1 MTTSSMARAIGLLAC
16 FACAFA
22 PTPVHAEPA
31 TTTHAARDGRHDF
44 DLRFGD
50 WRVQHR
56 RLKERLANSHEW
68 IEFNGTLKMWPLMDG
83 LANVSDNWFNM
94 PGGAYHG
101 VSLRAYDEKT
111 GTWAVWWLDGRTP
124 FDELDPPMKGRFE
137 DGSSATLYGTITL
150 NSKPIRVRM
159 TWTKV
164 TANSAH
170 WEQSYSADGGKT
182 WEVNWISDFQRT
194 P

>member
-1 MTTSSMARAIGLLAC
+1 MPMTNSSMARASRLIAC
-16 FACAFA
+16 LVLFA
-22 PTPVHAEPA
+22 PTSLRAEPA
-31 TTTHAARDGRHDF
+31 TTVRDGRHDF

-56 RLKERLANSHEW
+56 RLKERLANNHEW
-68 IEFNGTLKMWPLMDG
+68 IEFDGTLKMWPLMGG

-101 VSLRAYDEKT
+101 VSLRAYDVKT
-111 GTWAVWWLDGRTP
+111 GQWAVWWLDGRTP

-137 DGSSATLYGTITL
+137 DGNATLYGTDTFKG
-150 NSKPIRVRM
+150 KPVRVRM

-164 TANSAH
+164 TASSAH
-170 WEQSYSADGGKT
+170 WEQAYSADGGKS
-182 WEVNWISDFQRT
+182 WEVNWISDFQRA